1 MGIARWNQRFLEQP
15 EAGAPLPL
23 VVATAEQLP
32 PGRALDL
39 ACGTGR
45 NALWLAQQ
53 GWSIT
58 AVDGAPAAIA
68 SLSRVTAILADLEAG
83 EYPIEESAWDLILIT
98 YYLQRDLFEPA
109 KAGLRPGGT
118 LIAVALLA
126 DPGEE
131 SKAHRLRPGE
141 LVRYFDDW
149 EILHQAE
156 TSHGSR
162 VAEVVARKPTLTARY
177 SPDRS

>member
-15 EAGAPLPL
+15 EAGPPTPL
-23 VVATAEQLP
+23 VVITAEQLP

-45 NALWLAQQ
+45 NALWLAKQ
-53 GWSIT
+53 GWDVT

-68 SLSRVTAILADLEAG
+68 ALSSVTAILADLEAG
-83 EYPIEESAWDLILIT
+83 EYQIAESAWDLIVIT

-118 LIAVALLA
+118 LIAIALITE
-126 DPGEE
+126 PGEE
-131 SKAHRLRPGE
+131 PKAHRLCPGE
-141 LVRYFDDW
+141 LVRYFDGW
-149 EILHQAE
+149 KILHEAE
-156 TSHGSR
+156 SSHGTR
-162 VAEVVARKPTLTARY
+162 VAEVVACKPIP
-177 SPDRS
+177 S